1 MVEPDPDRGRRF
13 DGKVALITG
22 AASGIG
28 RAVALRLAS
37 EGASVFGVD
46 IDPTRLKETAAQA
59 GSGFHIHVGDVSDHG
74 ACHDAVDKCVKAMGR
89 LDILGNIAGVAR
101 AEHFIEVSEDRY
113 RQMMGVNVDG
123 PFFLCQAAMPHL
135 LATGGNIVNIASN
148 AGLMGQ
154 AYTAAYCTSKG
165 AIVQLTRSLAMEFV
179 KTNVRINGIA
189 PAGVDTPLIH
199 TFQIPAEVD
208 PALMAPYVG
217 FRGTATAEQVAALFC
232 FVVSDDA
239 ASIHGAILPIDNGIT
254 AG

>member
-1 MVEPDPDRGRRF
+1 
-13 DGKVALITG
+13 
-22 AASGIG
+22 
-28 RAVALRLAS
+28 
-37 EGASVFGVD
+37 
-46 IDPTRLKETAAQA
+46 
-59 GSGFHIHVGDVSDHG
+59 
-74 ACHDAVDKCVKAMGR
+74 
-89 LDILGNIAGVAR
+89 
-101 AEHFIEVSEDRY
+101 
-113 RQMMGVNVDG
+113 
-123 PFFLCQAAMPHL
+123 MPHL

-232 FVVSDDA
+232 FVASDDA